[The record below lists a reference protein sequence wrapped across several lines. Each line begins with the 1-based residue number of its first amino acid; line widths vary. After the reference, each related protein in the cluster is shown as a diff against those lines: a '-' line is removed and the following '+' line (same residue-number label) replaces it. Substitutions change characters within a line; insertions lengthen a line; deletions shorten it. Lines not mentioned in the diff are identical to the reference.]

1 MCVLRSKLTQRNCCC
16 LWKLYTYILNT
27 SPGFNKNDNFTMNK
41 NKNPTKEQNKNQKN
55 IKIMKKNQ
63 LRTWLA
69 FHRERGKRDK
79 QDLTS
84 RNRTILI
91 EFCKIYIYIFKYHE
105 KKNNSI

>member
-1 MCVLRSKLTQRNCCC
+1 MT
-16 LWKLYTYILNT
+16 IL
-27 SPGFNKNDNFTMNK
+27 
-41 NKNPTKEQNKNQKN
+41 QW
-55 IKIMKKNQ
+55 IKIKTLRKSKIKTKKKHKNYEKNQ

-105 KKNNSI
+105 KKTNSI